1 MKNFARD
8 YDTESFDEQDDY
20 ESFERFGSKP
30 RFRKEKRY
38 DNKERDVS
46 IRDKRLA
53 KEREREQLIKDS
65 EDGNL

>member
-1 MKNFARD
+1 MKNFARE
-8 YDTESFDEQDDY
+8 YDTDSFDEQDGY